1 MIYERIEN
9 LKPEE
14 VKRLTGVYPDTFS
27 LMVKIVSAEKA
38 FHKKSGRPSKLSVE
52 EQILMA
58 LEYWREYRTYYHIGT
73 SRGIDETTAMRIIK
87 KVEDILIK
95 SGLFNLPGKKT
106 LVRESISVERVGVDV
121 TEHEIERPK
130 KKQKRYYSGK
140 QKCHTIKS
148 QIVADVK
155 TRMILCT
162 AFGTGRTHD
171 FKVWKTSRVMMNK
184 RTECLADKGYQGIQ
198 KLHENSKIPQKR
210 KSKQELT
217 KEQKKF
223 NRQLS
228 RERVVIENIHRHLK
242 IFRILSSRY
251 RNRRKRF
258 KLRLNLLAGIYNYEL
273 SLEYKLA
280 EG

>member
-14 VKRLTGVYPDTFS
+14 FKRLTGVYPDTFS

-106 LVRESISVERVGVDV
+106 LVRESISVERAGVDV
-121 TEHEIERPK
+121 TEQEIERPK
-130 KKQKRYYSGK
+130 KNRSD
-140 QKCHTIKS
+140 I
-148 QIVADVK
+148 IV
-155 TRMILCT
+155 
-162 AFGTGRTHD
+162 G
-171 FKVWKTSRVMMNK
+171 NK
-184 RTECLADKGYQGIQ
+184 NA
-198 KLHENSKIPQKR
+198 IP
-210 KSKQELT
+210 
-217 KEQKKF
+217 
-223 NRQLS
+223 
-228 RERVVIENIHRHLK
+228 
-242 IFRILSSRY
+242 
-251 RNRRKRF
+251 
-258 KLRLNLLAGIYNYEL
+258 
-273 SLEYKLA
+273 
-280 EG
+280 